1 MFAKLTKSNVTNL
14 AETGYIAR
22 QYLAY
27 FNNLIII
34 ESMFD
39 MSGKHV
45 VFYGV
50 VNDVESRCRSEIKR
64 LGTDIEN

>member
-1 MFAKLTKSNVTNL
+1 MFAKLTKSNITNL

-27 FNNLIII
+27 FKNLIII

-50 VNDVESRCRSEIKR
+50 VNDVENRCRSEIKR